1 MNYTTSYC
9 KIGTHM
15 YTYIYVY
22 VFCIWACSV
31 VSNSLQPHGLYGL
44 LCPWTF
50 PGKKIGV
57 GCHFLLQ
64 WIFPIQGS
72 NRYLLHLFH
81 RRQILGHL
89 GHLGSPVCVYVCV
102 YIYTNTAHISTIIG
116 RSVGGM
122 EGIQLSSL
130 SQFVTTAILSF
141 PGSGEAPLSSCL
153 LFPGLFQPL
162 LYTLEN
168 SSDSEWLLL
177 LGAWQWEFGM
187 PLRKQ
192 VRSSRRRTPTGN

>member
-1 MNYTTSYC
+1 MYINYTTSYW
-9 KIGTHM
+9 KIDTHM
-15 YTYIYVY
+15 YIYMCMY
-22 VFCIWACSV
+22 SLFEHAQSCPTLCNPMDCSPRGSSV
-31 VSNSLQPHGLYGL
+31 HGLFQARKLEWAAISSSNGSSRSRDRT
-44 LCPWTF
+44 CISCISSIE
-50 PGKKIGV
+50 GR
-57 GCHFLLQ
+57 FLAT
-64 WIFPIQGS
+64 WATWGAP
-72 NRYLLHLFH
+72 
-81 RRQILGHL
+81 
-89 GHLGSPVCVYVCV
+89 CVYVCV

-177 LGAWQWEFGM
+177 LG
-187 PLRKQ
+187 P
-192 VRSSRRRTPTGN
+192 